1 MELTVVQALL
11 IALFVAAVQSR
22 GLGYA
27 TLTMRFSPMMTGLV
41 VGIIMGRVP
50 EAMVITAGIQLVYM
64 GVIAPGGSM
73 PSEPAVATAIAV
85 PVALLAKMEPYE
97 AIAIAI
103 PVGLLG
109 GYLYQFRFFLNTFI
123 IRLTDKYAEELND
136 KGLWFSI
143 MGLPILVSFA
153 LYVPVMFLALYYG
166 APFIAEFTAANA
178 SSQIFH
184 VLSVVGGGL
193 AAVGIALSV
202 HVIGKKEYIVFFILA
217 FFLAYVLKPLGVTI
231 ITYAVLGSVL
241 AFIYVLVTRLSR
253 D

>member
-1 MELTVVQALL
+1 
-11 IALFVAAVQSR
+11 
-22 GLGYA
+22 
-27 TLTMRFSPMMTGLV
+27 
-41 VGIIMGRVP
+41 
-50 EAMVITAGIQLVYM
+50 
-64 GVIAPGGSM
+64 M

-123 IRLTDKYAEELND
+123 IRLSDKFAEELND

-143 MGLPILVSFA
+143 MGLPIIVSFA

-178 SSQIFH
+178 SSQLFH

-217 FFLAYVLKPLGVTI
+217 FFLAYVLKPLGVTM

-241 AFIYVLVTRLSR
+241 AFIYVLVTRLSK

>member
-1 MELTVVQALL
+1 ML

-27 TLTMRFSPMMTGLV
+27 TLTMRFSPMMTGLF
-41 VGIIMGRVP
+41 VGLVMGRVS

-73 PSEPAVATAIAV
+73 PSEPAVATVIAV
-85 PVALLAKMEPYE
+85 PVALLAKMGPYE

-109 GYLYQFRFFLNTFI
+109 SYLYQFRFFLNTFI
-123 IRLTDKYAEELND
+123 IRLSDKYAEELND

-143 MGLPILVSFA
+143 MGLPIIVSFA
-153 LYVPVMFLALYYG
+153 LYVPVMFLALHFG
-166 APFIAEFTAANA
+166 APVIAEFTAANTN
-178 SSQIFH
+178 SQLFH

-217 FFLAYVLKPLGVTI
+217 FFLAYVLKPLGVTM

-241 AFIYVLVTRLSR
+241 AFIYVLVTRLSKV
-253 D
+253 

>member
-1 MELTVVQALL
+1 ML

-27 TLTMRFSPMMTGLV
+27 TLTMRFSPMMTGLF
-41 VGIIMGRVP
+41 VGLVMGRVS

-73 PSEPAVATAIAV
+73 PSEPAVATVIAV
-85 PVALLAKMEPYE
+85 PVALLAKMGPYE

-109 GYLYQFRFFLNTFI
+109 SYLYQFRFFLNTFI
-123 IRLTDKYAEELND
+123 IRLSDKYAEELND

-143 MGLPILVSFA
+143 MGLPIIVSFA
-153 LYVPVMFLALYYG
+153 LYVPVMFLALHFG
-166 APFIAEFTAANA
+166 APVIAEFTAANTN
-178 SSQIFH
+178 SQLFH

-217 FFLAYVLKPLGVTI
+217 FFLAYVLKPLGVTM

-241 AFIYVLVTRLSR
+241 AFIYVLVTRLSK